1 MSLFIMNQEKTSP
14 QVQSLQQNISNKIF
28 QSSRNE
34 LSVSMR
40 FLDYAMSKL
49 HFMPD
54 FNVESIQTNGKM
66 ITFHPEFLINQYKT
80 SRALCNRT
88 QLHILLHCIFRH
100 PFNCVHKR
108 PEVWNL
114 AADIAIEYILDD
126 MQTKA
131 IDYNKALTK
140 KQSIYNM
147 FSDLKY
153 KNAQSIYYHLIENPN
168 LLEEVIKDAD
178 LFKLDEHKIW
188 HRINKNQGEEEKK
201 TDVANE
207 DDNLSDDEEKGQDF
221 LDPENKETRY
231 EFKDED
237 DEDNLPQEE
246 PDQQLIEDFLSQS
259 EREELEKEWEEISE
273 KMELEIESF
282 SQEIGEDTRELM
294 QSIELANRKKYDY
307 RQFLR
312 KFASLQEENILNP
325 EEFDYIY
332 YTFGLSMYKKMPL
345 IEPLEYRESEKI
357 REFVVAIDTS
367 GSCSNG
373 LIQKFLEYTYS
384 ILSST
389 DVFSSKVNIHIVQC
403 DADIKKDDK
412 VTNAQ
417 EMEELLEEFS
427 AFGNGGTDF
436 RPVFRYVDEL
446 IANQEFH
453 NLRGLIYFT
462 DGYGVFPEVPAAK
475 YDTAFVFVSED
486 AKNIAVPPWA
496 IKLILTQEEILS
508 FK

>member
-1 MSLFIMNQEKTSP
+1 MNQRKTTP
-14 QVQSLQQNISNKIF
+14 EVQSLQQNISNKIF

-49 HFMPD
+49 RFMPD
-54 FNVESIQTNGKM
+54 FSVESIQTNGKM
-66 ITFHPEFLINQYKT
+66 IMFHPEFLINQYKT

-108 PEVWNL
+108 PEVWDL
-114 AADIAIEYILDD
+114 ASDIAIEYILDD
-126 MQTKA
+126 METKS
-131 IDYNKALTK
+131 IDYNKELPK
-140 KQSIYNM
+140 KQSIYNI
-147 FSDLKY
+147 FSNLKY
-153 KNAQSIYYHLIENPN
+153 KNAQSIYYFLIENPAI
-168 LLEEVIKDAD
+168 LAEIMDDAH

-188 HRINKNQGEEEKK
+188 HRISKSPGEEQKK
-201 TDVANE
+201 TDAANE
-207 DDNLSDDEEKGQDF
+207 DDNLSDEEDDGENILNPQEPEMHYEFRDEE
-221 LDPENKETRY
+221 
-231 EFKDED
+231 DE
-237 DEDNLPQEE
+237 EELPQQAPDEQMIEE
-246 PDQQLIEDFLSQS
+246 FLSQS
-259 EREELEKEWEEISE
+259 EREELEKEWQEISE

-282 SQEIGEDTRELM
+282 SREIGEETRELM
-294 QSIELANRKKYDY
+294 QNIELANRKKYDY

-332 YTFGLSMYKKMPL
+332 YTFGLNMYKKMPL

-367 GSCSNG
+367 GSCSTG

-389 DVFSSKVNIHIVQC
+389 DVFSSKVNIHIIQC
-403 DADIKKDDK
+403 DADVKKDDK

-446 IANQEFH
+446 IAAQEFH

-462 DGYGVFPEVPAAK
+462 DGYGVFPEVPTAK

-486 AKNIAVPPWA
+486 GKNIAVPPWA
-496 IKLILTQEEILS
+496 IKIILSQEEILS
-508 FK
+508 F